1 MNTTPESID
10 ILNILI
16 KKIASSHPITYWQQV
31 LKPLLSADRRLI
43 RTEPQNT

>member
-16 KKIASSHPITYWQQV
+16 KKIASSHPITY
-31 LKPLLSADRRLI
+31 
-43 RTEPQNT
+43 